1 LPISLSKRIALAFAA
16 LAAFGILAPPEA
28 RAQSEQIRRFVRL
41 YDAARPGA
49 DSLQQI
55 TLELDPSGRA
65 VMTMR
70 FPGYTKTAAG
80 VPVTSVFERG
90 TWSVANQY
98 AIVHFVRRANGI
110 EGKHDA
116 YKPEDVALTF
126 SLGFRCTLKLER
138 DDANVFGKDGL
149 RLKGRGC

>member
-1 LPISLSKRIALAFAA
+1 MPLSKRIVLTFAA
-16 LAAFGILAPPEA
+16 LAALGMLAPPA
-28 RAQSEQIRRFVRL
+28 AKAQSEQIRRFVGL
-41 YDAARPGA
+41 YDATLKGA
-49 DSLQQI
+49 DSTQQI
-55 TLELDPSGRA
+55 MLELDPGGRA
-65 VMTMR
+65 VMATT
-70 FPGYTKTAAG
+70 FPGYTRTAAG
-80 VPVTSVFERG
+80 VRVSPVFERG

-98 AIVHFVRRANGI
+98 AIVHFVRRANGV

-126 SLGFRCTLKLER
+126 SLGFHCTLKLER